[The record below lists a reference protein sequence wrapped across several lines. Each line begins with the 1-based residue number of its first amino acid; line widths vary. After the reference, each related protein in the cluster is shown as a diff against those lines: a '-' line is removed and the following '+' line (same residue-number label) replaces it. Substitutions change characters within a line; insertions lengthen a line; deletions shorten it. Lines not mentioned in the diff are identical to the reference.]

1 MMLYEVNQDA
11 LRYEIEHLGVYK
23 PSVAIMLGKGK
34 ITPLKVLHVRTP
46 AANIIKQ
53 EMLAAGGDCATPG
66 TTITCAV
73 PYVDILLLGN
83 AKHYK
88 TLVYKLKQMPY
99 FGIPDIVADLE
110 TYLAAVPKC
119 TKLADGR
126 LLHYDSV
133 KVMGIINVTPDSFY
147 AGSRKKSV
155 DEVLEQAEQMLAEGA
170 AILDIGGESTRP
182 GSDPVTP
189 EEERQRVLPA
199 VAEIKKR
206 FPESI
211 VSVDTY
217 RGQLAKEAL
226 ECGGDIINDISAM
239 TADDAMMD
247 VVTEA
252 KAPIILMHRRGTSK
266 DMQQQ
271 CEYKNVVQEV
281 TEYLLNRAVLLQERQ
296 IGPDKII
303 LDPGIGLAFAKND
316 EQNLRLM
323 QNLNAL
329 TVNAW
334 PVLLAASRKTTIGNV
349 LGVSQPLPPEERLE
363 GTLAVTAAAVYAGA
377 SLVRVHDVKENVR
390 LIRMLE
396 AIRKV

>member
-11 LRYEIEHLGVYK
+11 LRYELEHLGVYK
-23 PSVAIMLGKGK
+23 PSVDIMLGKGK

-73 PYVDILLLGN
+73 PHVDILLLGN

-155 DEVLEQAEQMLAEGA
+155 DDEVLEQAEQMLAEGA

-247 VVTEA
+247 VVAEA
-252 KAPIILMHRRGTSK
+252 KAPIILMHRRGKSK

-281 TEYLLNRAVLLQERQ
+281 TEYLLNRAALMQERQ

-303 LDPGIGLAFAKND
+303 LDPGIGFAKND

-334 PVLLAASRKTTIGNV
+334 PVLLAASRKMTIGNV

>member
-1 MMLYEVNQDA
+1 MLYEVNQDA
-11 LRYEIEHLGVYK
+11 LRYELEHLGVYK
-23 PSVAIMLGKGK
+23 PSVDIMLGKGK

-53 EMLAAGGDCATPG
+53 EMLAGGGDCATPG

-189 EEERQRVLPA
+189 E
-199 VAEIKKR
+199 
-206 FPESI
+206 SI

-247 VVTEA
+247 VVAEA
-252 KAPIILMHRRGTSK
+252 KAPIILMHRRGKSK

-271 CEYKNVVQEV
+271 CEYNNVVQEV
-281 TEYLLNRAVLLQERQ
+281 TEYLLNRAVLMQERQ

-303 LDPGIGLAFAKND
+303 LDPGIGFAKND

-334 PVLLAASRKTTIGNV
+334 PVLLAASRKMTIGNV

>member
-11 LRYEIEHLGVYK
+11 LRYELEHLGVYK
-23 PSVAIMLGKGK
+23 PSVDIMLGKGK

-53 EMLAAGGDCATPG
+53 EMLAGGGDCATPG
-66 TTITCAV
+66 TTITCTV

-99 FGIPDIVADLE
+99 FSIPDIVADLE

-247 VVTEA
+247 VVAEG

-296 IGPDKII
+296 IGPDRII
-303 LDPGIGLAFAKND
+303 LDPGIGFAKND